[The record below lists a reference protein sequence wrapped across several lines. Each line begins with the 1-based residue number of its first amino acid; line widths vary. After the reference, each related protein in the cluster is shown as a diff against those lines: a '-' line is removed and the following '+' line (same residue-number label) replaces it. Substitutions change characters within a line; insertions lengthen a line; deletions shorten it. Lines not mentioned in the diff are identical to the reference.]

1 MPRAA
6 KRGWFAPIESV
17 DIAPELEAK
26 HMIAGILSNGATR
39 SCAGAVVH
47 SGAETIHL
55 NAALS
60 RHTSRWAA

>member
-6 KRGWFAPIESV
+6 KRGRSAPIESV

-26 HMIAGILSNGATR
+26 RMIAGILSNCTTR
-39 SCAGAVVH
+39 SCAGAMVD
-47 SGAETIHL
+47 SGAETIRL

-60 RHTSRWAA
+60 RHTYR

>member
-6 KRGWFAPIESV
+6 KRGRCAPIESV

-26 HMIAGILSNGATR
+26 LMIAGILSNGATR
-39 SCAGAVVH
+39 SCLGAVVD

-60 RHTSRWAA
+60 RHTYRWAS

>member
-6 KRGWFAPIESV
+6 KRGRCAPVESV
-17 DIAPELEAK
+17 DIAPELETK
-26 HMIAGILSNGATR
+26 LLIAGMFSNCATR
-39 SCAGAVVH
+39 SCACAVLD

-60 RHTSRWAA
+60 RHTYR